1 MSIFT
6 AFDDVRVLDL
16 TVNLAGPF
24 ATQILSDLGAEI
36 IKVERPGRGDDSR
49 SWMPRFANDDGVVFA
64 AVNCNKRSIVL
75 DLRSPEDIEK
85 ALKLGESCDVV
96 VESFRPGKADEM
108 GLGYEAFKARNDA
121 IVYCSVSAFGRGEAG
136 STLPGYDPL
145 IQAFSGIM
153 SMTGHPGNPP
163 TRVAASLID
172 LSTGMWAALG
182 ISTALAERHR
192 TGAGQYLEATLVDTG
207 YMLMCHQISGYF
219 ATGEVPGQYGSGS
232 PINAPYEAFK
242 TADGWVMIAAGND
255 RLFERLCDV
264 LGVSELA
271 TDERFSSTRGRTSKE
286 YRELLHELLEARTV
300 TQTSDHWMEAVH
312 AAGVPIGPVQ
322 RVDEA
327 ATHAIVAER
336 ELLVVPDGSE
346 DPNMRLV
353 RLPLTANGQNP
364 PLFRAP
370 PKLGE
375 HTDEILAEL
384 GGLGLLA

>member
-1 MSIFT
+1 MTIFT
-6 AFDDVRVLDL
+6 AFDDIRVLDL

-75 DLRSPEDIEK
+75 DLRSPADVET
-85 ALKLGESCDVV
+85 ALKLGETCDVV

-108 GLGYEAFKARNDA
+108 GLGYAAFKERNESV
-121 IVYCSVSAFGRGEAG
+121 VYCSVSAFGRGQAG
-136 STLPGYDPL
+136 SKLPGYDPL

-182 ISTALAERHR
+182 VSTALAERYR

-255 RLFERLCDV
+255 RLFERLCSV
-264 LGVSELA
+264 LGVGDLA
-271 TDERFSSTRGRTSKE
+271 TDERFSTTRGRTAPE
-286 YRELLHELLEARTV
+286 YRNTLHELLEARTRM
-300 TQTSDHWMEAVH
+300 QTSEHWMEAVH

-327 ATHAIVAER
+327 ANHAIVAER
-336 ELLVVPDGSE
+336 ELLVVPEGSD
-346 DPNMRLV
+346 DPKMRLV
-353 RLPLTANGQNP
+353 RLPLTSGGENP
-364 PLFRAP
+364 PVLTAP
-370 PKLGE
+370 PRLGE
-375 HTDEILAEL
+375 HTQEILAEL
-384 GGLGLLA
+384 GLPA